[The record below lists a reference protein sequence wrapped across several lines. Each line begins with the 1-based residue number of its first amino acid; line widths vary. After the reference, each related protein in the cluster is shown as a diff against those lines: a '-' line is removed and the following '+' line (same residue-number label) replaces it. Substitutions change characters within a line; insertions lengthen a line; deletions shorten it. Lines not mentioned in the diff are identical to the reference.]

1 MLRQRL
7 RGLAGKIFK
16 VLRRHQLRTTFF
28 YRTIMRYVLLVLKVL
43 MTCLKLIPKVMLFWK
58 KPWRLTKA
66 RNGMR
71 RRNVPKRKQNNWT
84 ETEVDKYC
92 APMSSKFSVKSMR
105 VRNSPKT
112 KQSSAPHYFFFLN
125 SIFWE
130 NKLFVQSI
138 QRVIKSL

>member
-1 MLRQRL
+1 MISYKITA
-7 RGLAGKIFK
+7 AGKTRFKKIFK

-71 RRNVPKRKQNNWT
+71 RRNVPKTKQNNWT

-92 APMSSKFSVKSMR
+92 ARVSLKFSVKSMR
-105 VRNSPKT
+105 GRNSPKT
-112 KQSSAPHYFFFLN
+112 KQSSAPHYFFFLK
-125 SIFWE
+125 FYFLG
-130 NKLFVQSI
+130 K
-138 QRVIKSL
+138 